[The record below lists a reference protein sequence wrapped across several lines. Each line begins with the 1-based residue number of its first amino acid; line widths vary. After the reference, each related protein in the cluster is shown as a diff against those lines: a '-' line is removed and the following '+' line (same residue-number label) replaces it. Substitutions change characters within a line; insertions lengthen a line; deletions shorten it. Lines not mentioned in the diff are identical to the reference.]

1 MTGWISARFWRKRYF
16 HTSVC
21 AFVAASTLSE
31 AAPTLDQIVFFRLLQ
46 GVAGVAIIPS
56 SHAILMETSPAA
68 EPQMA
73 VAT

>member
-31 AAPTLDQIVFFRLLQ
+31 AAPTLDQIVFFR
-46 GVAGVAIIPS
+46 
-56 SHAILMETSPAA
+56 
-68 EPQMA
+68 
-73 VAT
+73 